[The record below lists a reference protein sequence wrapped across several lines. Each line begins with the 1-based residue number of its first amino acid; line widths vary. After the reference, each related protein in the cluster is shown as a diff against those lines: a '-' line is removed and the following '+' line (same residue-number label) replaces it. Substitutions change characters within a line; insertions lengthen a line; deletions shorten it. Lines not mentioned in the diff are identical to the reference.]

1 MQALLFLLAA
11 LILFGG
17 DLFAVAVTT
26 SSAQPSIKPQIV
38 RHLRELP
45 SISCQVSNTFR
56 DNSGNTCSGGGEDAT
71 LIAPTVPSVSHLCMV
86 EHQTRSISFL
96 KTTPQKKWLVNR
108 TILR

>member
-26 SSAQPSIKPQIV
+26 SSAQPSIKPQIS

-56 DNSGNTCSGGGEDAT
+56 DQFGNTGSAGGEDAT
-71 LIAPTVPSVSHLCMV
+71 LIEPAALSINHIGTAEP
-86 EHQTRSISFL
+86 QNKSISFL
-96 KTTPQKKWLVNR
+96 KSTPQKKWLVNR